1 MLKQWKHN
9 EFEKIL
15 KKNGFLYD
23 RSKGSHSIFTNGDG
37 RHISVPKSMNSV
49 IIERLIKENNLI
61 IK

>member
-37 RHISVPKSMNSV
+37 SHISVPKSMNAV